1 MSSQAPVRNDL
12 PAPEQLPLSLR
23 IFRWAALVEAIT
35 WAGLL
40 VGMLFKYVLSDNEIG
55 VKVFGPLHGAAFV
68 VYVVTTFSASRSQ
81 GWSWRLTLV
90 GLAASIPPLLT
101 WPFERYV
108 TSTRAA

>member
-1 MSSQAPVRNDL
+1 MSSEAPARNHL
-12 PAPEQLPLSLR
+12 PARTHQPLDLR
-23 IFRWAALVEAIT
+23 LFRWAALVEAIT

-55 VKVFGPLHGAAFV
+55 VKVFGPLHGVAFLI
-68 VYVVTTFSASRSQ
+68 YLATTLSASRSH
-81 GWSWRLTLV
+81 GWSRRLTLV

-108 TSTRAA
+108 TSSRAA